1 MPVSSENSGL
11 QIAAIAFIVVVVLAA
26 AMYIWPR
33 YFYANLR
40 REEDEGFTTIAL
52 SRETFPRCFVRS
64 PDAQILLNQLRI
76 ATKGMPPASDAGMA
90 YNEISMILEKILC
103 MDADITSLGAG
114 AYSSYSLPFNTLHDM
129 EPVGSFVGR
138 CLKNGVK
145 SRDIELTFG
154 KLQYRGNQLIATLCG
169 NDQTMGT
176 ALTQFD
182 RILADAKNRIGA
194 VCLKEHATMDIPAG
208 VRDPG
213 YYTPP
218 ELTQLSTYQETGT
231 IYKF

>member
-1 MPVSSENSGL
+1 MAGENGL
-11 QIAAIAFIVVVVLAA
+11 TIAFFAFIVVVSIAVVL
-26 AMYIWPR
+26 YLWPR
-33 YFYANLR
+33 YFYGNLR
-40 REEDEGFTTIAL
+40 RKEDEGFTTIAL
-52 SRETFPRCFVRS
+52 SRDFPKCFARS
-64 PDAQILLNQLRI
+64 PDAQELLKLVRT
-76 ATKGMPPASDAGMA
+76 AKMGMPPASDAGMA
-90 YNEISMILEKILC
+90 YDEFSMILQKVLC

-114 AYSSYSLPFNTLHDM
+114 VYSTYSLPFNTHHDM

-138 CLKNGVK
+138 CLKNAIK
-145 SRDIELTFG
+145 SRDIEITFG
-154 KLQYRGNQLIATLCG
+154 KLQYRGNQLIATMCG
-169 NDQTMGT
+169 NDQSMGT
-176 ALTQFD
+176 ALTLFD
-182 RILADAKNRIGA
+182 RILASAQKNIAA

>member
-1 MPVSSENSGL
+1 MAADNGL
-11 QIAAIAFIVVVVLAA
+11 TIAFFAFIILVSIAVVL
-26 AMYIWPR
+26 YLWPR
-33 YFYANLR
+33 YFYGNLR
-40 REEDEGFTTIAL
+40 KSEDEGFTTIAL
-52 SRETFPRCFVRS
+52 SRETFPKCFVRS
-64 PDAQILLNQLRI
+64 PDAQELLNHLRI
-76 ATKGMPPASDAGMA
+76 AQKGMPPASDAGMA
-90 YNEISMILEKILC
+90 YEELSMILQKVLC

-114 AYSSYSLPFNTLHDM
+114 VYSTYSLPFNTLHDM

-138 CLKNGVK
+138 CLKNAIK
-145 SRDIELTFG
+145 SRDVELTFG

-169 NDQTMGT
+169 NDQSMGT
-176 ALTQFD
+176 ALTLFD
-182 RILADAKNRIGA
+182 SILANAKKNIAG

-218 ELTQLSTYQETGT
+218 ELTQLSAYQETGT

>member
-1 MPVSSENSGL
+1 MAAADNGL
-11 QIAAIAFIVVVVLAA
+11 TITLFAFAVVVAIAVVL
-26 AMYIWPR
+26 YLWPR
-33 YFYANLR
+33 YFYGNLR
-40 REEDEGFTTIAL
+40 KKEDEGFTTIAL
-52 SRETFPRCFVRS
+52 SRETFPKCFVRS
-64 PDAQILLNQLRI
+64 PDAQELLNIMRT
-76 ATKGMPPASDAGMA
+76 AKKGMPPASDAGMA
-90 YNEISMILEKILC
+90 YEEFSMILQKVLC
-103 MDADITSLGAG
+103 MDADVTSLGAG
-114 AYSSYSLPFNTLHDM
+114 VYSTYSLPFNTLHDM

-138 CLKNGVK
+138 CLKNAIK
-145 SRDIELTFG
+145 ARDVEITFG
-154 KLQYRGNQLIATLCG
+154 KLQYRGNQLIATMCG

-176 ALTQFD
+176 ALTLFD
-182 RILADAKNRIGA
+182 SILAKAAKNITN